1 LHQQNQKFLMKKKID
16 PDTYREELQ
25 EAKRLFV
32 LKKKGS
38 PHRLEYI
45 EDPDDDWF
53 VYVVKIRNTSKK
65 FESCSMIIQ
74 KDVETWLNSDIGQG
88 WQVITAT

>member
-1 LHQQNQKFLMKKKID
+1 MKKKID

-25 EAKRLFV
+25 DAKRLFI

-38 PHRLEYI
+38 PHTLEYI
-45 EDPDDDWF
+45 EDPEDDWF

-74 KDVETWLNSDIGQG
+74 KDIETWMNVSLQEG
-88 WQVITAT
+88 WVVTTAN

>member
-1 LHQQNQKFLMKKKID
+1 MKKKID

-25 EAKRLFV
+25 DAKRLFI

-38 PHRLEYI
+38 PHTLEYI

-74 KDVETWLNSDIGQG
+74 KDIETWMNVSLQEG
-88 WQVITAT
+88 WVIATAN

>member
-1 LHQQNQKFLMKKKID
+1 MKKKID

-25 EAKRLFV
+25 DAKRLFI

-38 PHRLEYI
+38 PHTLEYI
-45 EDPDDDWF
+45 EDPEDDWF

-74 KDVETWLNSDIGQG
+74 KDIETWMNVSLQEG
-88 WQVITAT
+88 WVIATAN